1 MLKKEE
7 YGPCINSTFSES
19 HSKMNPKNN
28 EPNFQDQVSLKDLFS
43 LYGKNPFFY
52 TLKENARINGFRECY
67 SWIGSNG
74 DIKKKFTYRELF
86 EKVVELSWYLS
97 KKLGI
102 KAGDKV
108 ILCYTPGYD
117 FVIAFTTCL
126 VSGIVAVPVYPP
138 DPMRGQSEIQRFCD
152 IKQASET
159 NISLTCTSYMRSIE
173 IAKTMSTDKRFK
185 SIRFEATD
193 NLKIRKEEYIN
204 EVQKAINDIILNDS
218 NYCDF
223 LGFDF
228 NINTVAFLQFTSG
241 STSQPKGVMVTHGN
255 LLYNIHICISSY
267 SFPSVLEEHYK
278 NELDSIP
285 AGITVLKKNEL
296 TEDELSFINNEFGEE
311 KNIMSLNDI
320 KYDKSYLY
328 MSIINKVLYKNTMSS
343 ASVFSWLP
351 VYHDMGLIG
360 FFCTPLFFGCNIFQ
374 MSPIDFIKKPYLWMQ
389 CMDKYNCSVSGAPNF
404 AFEVVVRKTPKEIL
418 NQLNLK
424 HVFAILSGAEP
435 IRKTTIDRFTE
446 AFKSVGIKHNVIK
459 PAYGLA
465 EHTLIVAG
473 NNSFQQEVNHITV
486 NTKKLREKNIV
497 EIKEATEKSS
507 TETTSFVSSGIVYK
521 GIDLRIVNPESLK
534 EVTPG
539 NVGEIWISSESVTLG
554 YYNNKEETEKTFNAN
569 FTMLDGK
576 TSKSTY
582 MRTGDSGFIINDML
596 YISGRIK
603 DMIIIRGRNFYPQDI
618 EEVIDG
624 VSGVRQGS
632 VAVFSVTQADGEEAI
647 GVAVEIRMETS
658 ILGRVRRFFEKPAYD
673 NIVRAISKAVFIGH
687 GLPVHY
693 IWLLSPRT
701 ILKTSSGKIRRSQT
715 RDAIFSKKLV
725 PLFEWVCE
733 QSPMSDIL
741 VERSSQF
748 ISPTSMI
755 ISKSGVQNKSKFY
768 EKTQSG
774 QQKISEQAND
784 EKNEFDIDQVKI
796 KIIEFA
802 AQVLGITQKDL
813 DLNAPLHEYG
823 IDSLGSIRLSE
834 MMNEEFGVELDS
846 TLLFNYPTVIEIV
859 DFVAAQISGKELHKK
874 NLLNRSGID
883 SYSDIVVVGMS
894 CSFPGGSST
903 PGEFWSLLQSGVDAI
918 GEIPKS
924 RWNIDEYY
932 STDLDLENKMY
943 TKEGGFIEN
952 IDHFGASFFKISHVE
967 ARSMDP
973 QQRIFLEKSFE
984 ALKDVGYTIDT
995 LKKRN
1000 ISVFAGCCSNDW
1012 THVCKSE
1019 ANSNIGTYAATSHAA
1034 SIIANR
1040 VSYTLGL
1047 TGSSVTVDSACSASI
1062 VALHVSLQEIS
1073 TGQCEAAVV
1082 GGINLMLSPQIT
1094 VALCKARML
1103 SMDCRCK
1110 SFDAAANGY
1119 VRGEGVGV
1127 LVLKTMK
1134 NANNGEKIYSVIKGS
1149 SVNHNGRSASLTAP
1163 NGISQQNVIN
1173 SALEYAGIRPNDIS
1187 YIEAHG
1193 TGTSLGD
1200 PIEVSALKSIF
1211 SRTRD
1216 SGKPLII
1223 GAVKTNIGHL
1233 EGAAGMA
1240 GIFKVILSLINDTVP
1255 PNLHFK
1261 NINPHINLKGFPV
1274 IIPTSNIALQTY
1286 DGSKTCA
1293 GVSAFGFGG
1302 TNAHAIFEKP
1312 SLSIDLP
1319 IKTGKI
1325 ETNKARNNPVLF
1337 VFGFQGFQHVN
1348 MGKYYFEREIV
1359 YREWFLKCC
1368 KIIDPFL
1375 KISLKSLVYPETKNI
1390 EKLRELNKIL
1400 EQEEYA
1406 QCALFAVQYSL
1417 AKLLESKGIYPGAVI
1432 GLSDGELVA
1441 SVYCGSINLEDG
1453 LKLCMLRAS
1462 LLSEFSAGEGKM
1474 ALFNVSKE
1482 DAEMALADVGP
1493 QYNNRVSIFASISSN
1508 QVLLSG
1514 DEEKL
1519 ETVVFILKEYYPR
1532 ANAHSID
1539 AKFLRTKY
1547 SFGTNGMNGLIEP
1560 ISNLM
1565 ENIALETP
1573 MIPMISGTSGYF
1585 VYEELTSP
1593 KYWGWQ
1599 LNNKLSISKALNTAI
1614 LKGAS
1619 TILDLMPISRSEFG
1633 ISEIFN
1639 FENIDKDTIYYSLFE
1654 DTNLESYEP
1663 NKFNKMIEMLSEILL
1678 KNSYNNVEDG
1688 CVQIMDSNGSTYSRE
1703 SFPWNS
1709 FKHSILGEQKSIDRS
1724 VKIVSTLNNKSIKL
1738 FSDHK
1743 VYETIVIPGA
1753 GLIDLAAASII
1764 TVSMDD
1770 ESILQGSNALFGESI
1785 AVKLNNVLFE
1795 KPVVVNRTSLF
1806 SSECTEVINQLKS
1819 YNNLAND
1826 QKTNLICNIES
1837 DGNISIQYCNI
1848 NNQEDFD
1855 YETDNSMIDC
1865 FSCKAKISEGEFVL
1879 SEDLAQ
1885 LKNTTNIK
1893 EDPKIMYEE
1902 YEEIGLKYGKKFRV
1916 VKEIYRN
1923 ETCSIALGKIYLP
1936 ETCKFGTFE
1945 SGFYFHPAILDG
1957 ALHVA
1962 GSLLKYKDCFK
1973 SKQAM
1978 VPVSIEEIE
1987 IKYVNANQMI
1997 WAAAYLSEAT
2007 QNYSIFN
2014 LVLFDSEGSCIGK
2027 LEKVSLRQFNSKNIS
2042 KPTVSH
2048 NEILWI
2054 TEWEK
2059 SDVLKFSKNISKESD
2074 FDLKIALIHSGICNI
2089 SEKDDIQLPKANISF
2104 VNLDTI
2110 KESNIEE
2117 LERLIDITS
2126 LDSLVFLSPVELA
2139 LSAKIDC
2146 EKISIDIL
2154 EYVMKIC
2161 KLYLKILKQAKPAK
2175 QEQKRNIPNFWI
2187 VTTNSQNLINY
2198 DVNENIYIPNNSGL
2212 WGLAKSAN
2220 LEISSL
2226 LTNFSQP
2233 IKSVDLEITN
2243 FSDNQYLRK
2252 TIGSLVR
2259 WIGNFEYSSLK
2270 EKENLIFKFEREFSI
2285 TSKNI
2290 YVNRINKFHK
2300 QIVGPVELFMQNRGS
2315 ISNLSLIESEPIQ
2328 LEKLNDYEVV
2338 MRVKSIGLNFRDV
2351 LNVMGLYP
2359 GDPGPP
2365 GGDCS
2370 GTVVA
2375 VCEGVKHIKVGDNVF
2390 GIAPGCLKTYV
2401 TTDSNLLCKIP
2412 KGFTFEQA
2420 AALPVVATTVEY
2432 SLRDI
2437 ANIKKGDIVLVHAVT
2452 GGVGLMVVQYCKA
2465 IGAKVY
2471 GTAGSES
2478 KVEYALSNGV
2488 ERVSSSRNA

>member
-1 MLKKEE
+1 MLNKEE
-7 YGPCINSTFSES
+7 EGPCINNTL
-19 HSKMNPKNN
+19 SKLLNKMSPENN
-28 EPNFQDQVSLKDLFS
+28 ASNFQDQVSLEELFS
-43 LYGKNPFFY
+43 IYGKNPFFY
-52 TLKENARINGFRECY
+52 ILKEHARINGFRECY
-67 SWIGSNG
+67 SWLGSNG

-86 EKVVELSWYLS
+86 EKVVELSWYMS
-97 KKLGI
+97 KRLGI

-117 FVIAFTTCL
+117 FVIAFITCL

-138 DPMRGQSEIQRFCD
+138 DPMRGHNEIQRFCD

-159 NISLTCTSYMRSIE
+159 NISLTCTSYLRSVE

-193 NLKIRKEEYIN
+193 NLKIGKEEYRT
-204 EVQKAINDIILNDS
+204 EVQKVINDVIDHDS
-218 NYCDF
+218 NYSDF
-223 LGFDF
+223 LGVDYD
-228 NINTVAFLQFTSG
+228 INTVAFLQFTSG

-255 LLYNIHICISSY
+255 LLYNIHICITSY

-296 TEDELSFINNEFGEE
+296 SENELSFINSEFGEE
-311 KNIMSLNDI
+311 KKFMSLNDL

-360 FFCTPLFFGCNIFQ
+360 FVCTPLFFGCNIFQ

-404 AFEVVVRKTPKEIL
+404 AFEVVVRKTSKEIL

-446 AFKSVGIKHNVIK
+446 AFKSVGIKSNVIK

-473 NNSFQQEVNHITV
+473 SNSFQQEVKHITV
-486 NTKKLREKNIV
+486 NTKKLRERNIV

-507 TETTSFVSSGIVYK
+507 IETTSFVSSGMVYK
-521 GIDLRIVNPESLK
+521 GIDLRIVNPDSFK
-534 EVTPG
+534 EVNPG
-539 NVGEIWISSESVTLG
+539 NVGEIWISSESVALG
-554 YYNNKEETEKTFNAN
+554 YYNNKVETEKTFNAK
-569 FTMLDGK
+569 FIMLNGK

-582 MRTGDSGFIINDML
+582 MRTGDSGFILNNML

-618 EEVIDG
+618 EEVVDG

-632 VAVFSVTQADGEEAI
+632 VAVFSVAQADGEEVVGI
-647 GVAVEIRMETS
+647 AVEIRMETS
-658 ILGRVRRFFEKPAYD
+658 ILGRVRRFFEKPAYE

-733 QSPMSDIL
+733 QSPISDAL

-748 ISPTSMI
+748 ISPTSLI

-768 EKTQSG
+768 EKTHSD
-774 QQKISEQAND
+774 QQARDEQAND
-784 EKNEFDIDQVKI
+784 EKNELNIDEVKI
-796 KIIEFA
+796 KIIDFA

-834 MMNEEFGVELDS
+834 MMNDEFGVELDS

-859 DFVAAQISGKELHKK
+859 DFVAAQISGKELYRK
-874 NLLNRSGID
+874 NLLNRSGSD

-924 RWNIDEYY
+924 RWNIDEFY

-952 IDHFGASFFKISHVE
+952 IDHFGASFFKISHAE

-984 ALKDVGYTIDT
+984 ALKDVGYTIDK

-1012 THVCKSE
+1012 THICKSE
-1019 ANSNIGTYAATSHAA
+1019 SSSNIGTYAATSHAA

-1094 VALCKARML
+1094 IALCKARML
-1103 SMDCRCK
+1103 SADCRCK

-1127 LVLKTMK
+1127 LVLKTTENAKK
-1134 NANNGEKIYSVIKGS
+1134 NGDKIYSVIKGS

-1173 SALEYAGIRPNDIS
+1173 SALEYAGIRPNDVG

-1240 GIFKVILSLINDTVP
+1240 GIFKVILSLLNDTVP

-1274 IIPTSNIALQTY
+1274 IIPTSNIPLQTY

-1312 SLSIDLP
+1312 NLSIDLS
-1319 IKTGKI
+1319 IKTEYSEK
-1325 ETNKARNNPVLF
+1325 NKARNSPIVFL
-1337 VFGFQGFQHVN
+1337 FGFQGFQHVN
-1348 MGKYYFEREIV
+1348 MGKYYFEKELV

-1368 KIIDPFL
+1368 KIIDPYL
-1375 KISLKSLVYPETKNI
+1375 KISLKSLVYPENNNI

-1453 LKLCMLRAS
+1453 LKICMLRAS
-1462 LLSEFSAGEGKM
+1462 LLSEFSVNEGRM
-1474 ALFNVSKE
+1474 ALFNVSKD

-1493 QYNNRVSIFASISSN
+1493 QHSSKVSIFASLGSN

-1519 ETVVFILKEYYPR
+1519 ETVVFILNEYYPG

-1539 AKFLRTKY
+1539 AKFLKSSY
-1547 SFGTNGMNGLIEP
+1547 SFGTSEMNGLMEP
-1560 ISNLM
+1560 IANLM
-1565 ENIALETP
+1565 ENITLDTP
-1573 MIPMISGTSGYF
+1573 IIPVISGTSGNF

-1599 LNNKLSISKALNTAI
+1599 LNNQLSISKALNTAI

-1633 ISEIFN
+1633 ISDIFN
-1639 FENIDKDTIYYSLFE
+1639 FENMDKDIVYYSVFE
-1654 DTNLESYEP
+1654 DTNLQGYEP
-1663 NKFNKMIEMLSEILL
+1663 NKFNNMTKMISDILL
-1678 KNSYNNVEDG
+1678 KNPFNSVYNTSI
-1688 CVQIMDSNGSTYSRE
+1688 QAMDSNGPSYRLE
-1703 SFPWNS
+1703 SFPWTS
-1709 FKHSILGEQKSIDRS
+1709 FKHSILGEQKSVDGL
-1724 VKIVSTLNNKSIKL
+1724 VKIASSLNVKSIKL

-1743 VYETIVIPGA
+1743 VHETIVIPGA
-1753 GLIDLAAASII
+1753 GLIDLAAASIL
-1764 TVSMDD
+1764 TVLMGD
-1770 ESILQGSNALFGESI
+1770 ESILQGSNLLFGESI
-1785 AVKLNNVLFE
+1785 SVKLKNVVFE
-1795 KPVVVNRTSLF
+1795 RPVMLNRNSLI
-1806 SSECTEVINQLKS
+1806 SSEYPEVINQLKS
-1819 YNNLAND
+1819 HNKSNKFND
-1826 QKTNLICNIES
+1826 KKTNLICNIES
-1837 DGNISIQYCNI
+1837 DGNISIQYGSFDNR
-1848 NNQEDFD
+1848 EDFD
-1855 YETDNSMIDC
+1855 FDEIENSMIDC
-1865 FSCKAKISEGEFVL
+1865 FSCKAKISEEEFVL
-1879 SEDLAQ
+1879 TEDLAQ
-1885 LKNTTNIK
+1885 LKSNTNIK
-1893 EDPKIMYEE
+1893 ENPKIMYDE
-1902 YEEIGLKYGKKFRV
+1902 YEEIGLKYGKRFRV
-1916 VKEIYRN
+1916 VRELYRN
-1923 ETCSIALGKIYLP
+1923 ETCSVALGKIYLAD
-1936 ETCKFGTFE
+1936 TCKLGTFE

-1962 GSLLKYKDCFK
+1962 GSLLKYRDSFK
-1973 SKQAM
+1973 NKKAM
-1978 VPVSIEEIE
+1978 VPI
-1987 IKYVNANQMI
+1987 I
-1997 WAAAYLSEAT
+1997 WAAAYLNEVT
-2007 QNYSIFN
+2007 QNSAFVN
-2014 LVLFDSEGSCIGK
+2014 LVLFDSESNCIGK
-2027 LEKVSLRQFNSKNIS
+2027 LVKVSLRQFSNKSIS
-2042 KPTVSH
+2042 KPIVSN
-2048 NEILWI
+2048 NELLWI
-2054 TEWEK
+2054 SEWEK
-2059 SDVLKFSKNISKESD
+2059 SDVLKFPSSILEQSEIN
-2074 FDLKIALIHSGICNI
+2074 LKIAIIHSGFSNMSETCNI
-2089 SEKDDIQLPKANISF
+2089 RLLNNDRSFFDLDSIRDSSIEQLEK
-2104 VNLDTI
+2104 
-2110 KESNIEE
+2110 
-2117 LERLIDITS
+2117 LIDIRS
-2126 LDSLVFLSPVELA
+2126 IDSLVFLSPIELA
-2139 LSAKIDC
+2139 YSPEKDS

-2154 EYVMKIC
+2154 EATMKIC
-2161 KLYLKILKQAKPAK
+2161 KLYLKVLKQNKPFYQNPK
-2175 QEQKRNIPNFWI
+2175 KNIPNFWI
-2187 VTTNSQNLINY
+2187 VTANSQNLMNY
-2198 DVNENIYIPNNSGL
+2198 NVRGNIYIPSHSGL

-2220 LEISSL
+2220 LEIGSL
-2226 LTNFSQP
+2226 ITNFSQP
-2233 IKSVDLEITN
+2233 IKCVDLEVTN
-2243 FSDNQYLRK
+2243 FSDNQNLAK
-2252 TIGSLVR
+2252 TIESSVR
-2259 WIGNFEYSSLK
+2259 WIASFEYLSLK
-2270 EKENLIFKFEREFSI
+2270 EKENKIFKFEREFSI
-2285 TSKNI
+2285 SSENV
-2290 YVNRINKFHK
+2290 YVSRINKFHK
-2300 QIVGPVELFMQNRGS
+2300 QIIGPIELFMPNRGS
-2315 ISNLSLIESEPIQ
+2315 ISNLSLIPLEPII
-2328 LEKLNDYEVV
+2328 LDKLNPNEVV
-2338 MRVKSIGLNFRDV
+2338 VRVKSIGLNFRDV

-2375 VCEGVKHIKVGDNVF
+2375 VGEGVKHI
-2390 GIAPGCLKTYV
+2390 
-2401 TTDSNLLCKIP
+2401 
-2412 KGFTFEQA
+2412 Q
-2420 AALPVVATTVEY
+2420 
-2432 SLRDI
+2432 
-2437 ANIKKGDIVLVHAVT
+2437 
-2452 GGVGLMVVQYCKA
+2452 
-2465 IGAKVY
+2465 
-2471 GTAGSES
+2471 
-2478 KVEYALSNGV
+2478 
-2488 ERVSSSRNA
+2488 